1 VSVESEKQL
10 RSEIEGLDG
19 IQGQLVTCG
28 LDELRSNPSYVRQ
41 HLTVSVS
48 QLSALAELG
57 DLAFREPLV
66 ITQDHIIIDGYARW
80 ELARLQRRPT
90 LPCIAY
96 NMSESEALES
106 LLQRHRRSSGLTAF
120 NRICLALELEPLY
133 KEKARAN
140 QQAGGQNKGSSNLT
154 EAGRLEVRNE
164 IARLAGVSVGN
175 VTKVKQL
182 STSADP
188 DVIKALREKEISI
201 HRAWLWSM
209 LSSEEQ
215 REALWR
221 YQSEEG
227 IRKTIRKLVTEYCP
241 KSSPSALNVGVL
253 IKLVSAFQSGRLGS
267 ARLVSTNVAGKAVFV
282 TEELLRTLEA
292 QEELALTCAT
302 NNP

>member
-1 VSVESEKQL
+1 
-10 RSEIEGLDG
+10 
-19 IQGQLVTCG
+19 VTCG
-28 LDELRSNPSYVRQ
+28 LDELRSHPSYVRQ

-90 LPCIAY
+90 LPCIEY

-154 EAGRLEVRNE
+154 EAGRLDVRNE

-253 IKLVSAFQSGRLGS
+253 IKLVSAFQSGKLGS